1 MGQDNTRNNFYLWGK
16 GKPAEYD
23 KPLAEDMGSVK
34 GRRLTQLTN
43 IRDAQRVKEFNAAE
57 KRDAEFKKNL
67 PRLQKENNA
76 MLAQQSASDLGPVKA
91 RQLPKV
97 EKYQKQNIAA
107 NAVKNAAY
115 KKTAENAKEIRKNS
129 YGTTALGGSNGSMRS
144 LMGMPK
150 AKK

>member
-1 MGQDNTRNNFYLWGK
+1 MGQDYTRNTFMLRGK
-16 GKPAEYD
+16 GEPAEYD

-43 IRDAQRVKEFNAAE
+43 IRDAQKVKNFNAAE
-57 KRDAEFKKNL
+57 KSDAEFRKNA
-67 PRLQKENNA
+67 PRLQKEHYA

-97 EKYQKQNIAA
+97 QKYQKQNIATK
-107 NAVKNAAY
+107 AVKDAAY
-115 KKTAENAKEIRKNS
+115 KKAADAIQAKKNT